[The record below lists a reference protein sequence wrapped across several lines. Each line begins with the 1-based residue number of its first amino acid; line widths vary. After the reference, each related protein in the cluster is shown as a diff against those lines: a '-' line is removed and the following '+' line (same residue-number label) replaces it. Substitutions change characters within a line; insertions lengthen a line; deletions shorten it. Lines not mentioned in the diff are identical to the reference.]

1 MNNGFFK
8 RLKLSYIEKGDLI
21 RARLK
26 EFRDILEGGDD
37 KRIFEE
43 LAFCILTA
51 GASAKMGIRSID
63 AIRDIL
69 FDAGATVLSKRL
81 QHIHRFPNSRARY
94 IVHTRDHLESEFD
107 FKLRDLIDS
116 FKHPLDRR
124 DFFATYKDIK
134 GVGYKEAS
142 HFLRNIGF
150 CGYGILDKHILRCLY
165 ELRLIKSSRP
175 PTTRKRYLR
184 IENRLKKL
192 ATALRIDFDELD
204 LLLWSE
210 RTGEILK

>member
-8 RLKLSYIEKGDLI
+8 RLKLNYIGKRDLI
-21 RARLK
+21 RIRLK

-37 KRIFEE
+37 ERIFEE

-69 FDAGATVLSKRL
+69 FDAGATELSNRL
-81 QHIHRFPNSRARY
+81 QHIHRFPTSRARY
-94 IVHTRDHLESEFD
+94 IVHTRDYLESKFD
-107 FKLRDLIDS
+107 FKLRDLIHS

-165 ELRLIKSSRP
+165 ELRLIRSPKP
-175 PTTRKRYLR
+175 PTTRRRYLQ

-210 RTGEILK
+210 RTGEVLK

>member
-1 MNNGFFK
+1 MNNGSFK

-69 FDAGATVLSKRL
+69 FDAGATELSNRL

-124 DFFATYKDIK
+124 DFF
-134 GVGYKEAS
+134 
-142 HFLRNIGF
+142 RNIGF

-184 IENRLKKL
+184 IENRLKK
-192 ATALRIDFDELD
+192 
-204 LLLWSE
+204 
-210 RTGEILK
+210 

>member
-8 RLKLSYIEKGDLI
+8 RLNLSYIEEGDLI

-69 FDAGATVLSKRL
+69 FDAGAT
-81 QHIHRFPNSRARY
+81 
-94 IVHTRDHLESEFD
+94 E
-107 FKLRDLIDS
+107 
-116 FKHPLDRR
+116 
-124 DFFATYKDIK
+124 
-134 GVGYKEAS
+134 
-142 HFLRNIGF
+142 LRNIGF

-184 IENRLKKL
+184 IENRLRKL

-204 LLLWSE
+204 LLLWTE
-210 RTGEILK
+210 RPGEILK